1 MNKSVISKAI
11 ESGNIVWR
19 KHALERMLE
28 RDIARDEVIETILNG
43 IDIENYPNDKPYASA
58 LYFKIVN
65 GRPLH
70 TVISLDEI
78 NEVCYIVT
86 AYIPSEDVFEK
97 DFTTRKKL

>member
-11 ESGNIVWR
+11 ESGNFVWR

-58 LYFKIVN
+58 LY
-65 GRPLH
+65 
-70 TVISLDEI
+70 
-78 NEVCYIVT
+78 
-86 AYIPSEDVFEK
+86 
-97 DFTTRKKL
+97 